1 MIVKEEERDEKE
13 EIKLSRLIKM
23 LTKKDLD
30 RMGISKKGRKIYILV
45 VNAPYLAW
53 RSQLVQQRQPGVQLH
68 QDGQGH

>member
-1 MIVKEEERDEKE
+1 MKTNAFILNEKHGHWE
-13 EIKLSRLIKM
+13 QNTLA
-23 LTKKDLD
+23 
-30 RMGISKKGRKIYILV
+30 V

>member
-1 MIVKEEERDEKE
+1 MKIMKEKIRVKCN
-13 EIKLSRLIKM
+13 
-23 LTKKDLD
+23 
-30 RMGISKKGRKIYILV
+30 GVV

>member
-1 MIVKEEERDEKE
+1 MKVSCNNNCTGVIHFV
-13 EIKLSRLIKM
+13 LNYYG
-23 LTKKDLD
+23 KKIFSLD
-30 RMGISKKGRKIYILV
+30 RRMANV